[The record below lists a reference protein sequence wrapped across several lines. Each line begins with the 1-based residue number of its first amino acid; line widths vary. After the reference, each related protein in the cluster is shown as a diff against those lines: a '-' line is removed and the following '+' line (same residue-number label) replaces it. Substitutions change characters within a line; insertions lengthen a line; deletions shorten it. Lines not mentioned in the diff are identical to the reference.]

1 MPVYLVRHAE
11 TESNATRIVQLPDAA
26 LSARG
31 HTQAARLA
39 ARLARDG
46 VAAIV
51 SSDLRRAATTG
62 EAVRA
67 ATGAPLT
74 HDPRLRERD
83 YGALRGVAYAAIT
96 ADIFAPDF
104 EPPEGETWA
113 AFHARVDAA
122 WARVCKHAA
131 AADGNLVVVTHGLVV
146 RAIVERHLELP
157 PGLAN
162 GLTRA
167 NTAVT
172 IIDGDPPR
180 RVRLLDCAAHLETT
194 PDGAPA

>member
-11 TESNATRIVQLPDAA
+11 TDSNATRVVQLPDAA
-26 LSARG
+26 LSERG

-39 ARLARDG
+39 ARFVREG

-51 SSDLRRAATTG
+51 SSDLRRAAATA

-74 HDPRLRERD
+74 HDAGLRERD

-104 EPPEGETWA
+104 EPPGGETWA
-113 AFHARVDAA
+113 AFYSRVDAA
-122 WARVCKHAA
+122 WDRVRTQAA
-131 AADGNLVVVTHGLVV
+131 ATEGNLVVITHGLVI
-146 RAIVERHLELP
+146 RAMVERHLELP
-157 PGLAN
+157 SGLAV
-162 GLTRA
+162 GLARA

-172 IIDGDPPR
+172 VIDGDPPT
-180 RVRLLDCAAHLETT
+180 RVRILDCATHLDTAS
-194 PDGAPA
+194 DGSAV